1 MQNLVDRLLNS
12 HNILSWSRPDLK
24 NEKLVTDHC
33 SRVKGFKT
41 VSLLAVSL
49 SRLRM
54 RASSQFVS
62 FRVRLSRDLPRTSKW
77 RACSRTGFRLHC
89 PPRLKL
95 LFHVLQLV
103 WIYEWLSSTPTLL
116 EACIENFYSSWLLS
130 GRSVW
135 GLIDIMLQK
144 RNFISESY
152 NTNRSTKL
160 SKTSSVILLLT
171 VTLVVSRGLFLSK
184 LRAYASE

>member
-1 MQNLVDRLLNS
+1 
-12 HNILSWSRPDLK
+12 
-24 NEKLVTDHC
+24 
-33 SRVKGFKT
+33 
-41 VSLLAVSL
+41 
-49 SRLRM
+49 M

-62 FRVRLSRDLPRTSKW
+62 FRVRLSSNLPRASKW
-77 RACSRTGFRLHC
+77 RACSRAVFRLHY

-103 WIYEWLSSTPTLL
+103 WIYERLISTPTPL

-135 GLIDIMLQK
+135 GLPIDIMLQK

-152 NTNRSTKL
+152 NTNSSTQL
-160 SKTSSVILLLT
+160 SKPSSVILLLT
-171 VTLVVSRGLFLSK
+171 VTLVFSRGLFLSK

>member
-1 MQNLVDRLLNS
+1 
-12 HNILSWSRPDLK
+12 
-24 NEKLVTDHC
+24 
-33 SRVKGFKT
+33 
-41 VSLLAVSL
+41 
-49 SRLRM
+49 M

-62 FRVRLSRDLPRTSKW
+62 FRVRLSSNLPRTSKW
-77 RACSRTGFRLHC
+77 RACSRADFRLHY

-103 WIYEWLSSTPTLL
+103 WIYERLSSTPTPLG
-116 EACIENFYSSWLLS
+116 ACIENFYSNWLLS

-135 GLIDIMLQK
+135 GLFDLMLQK

-152 NTNRSTKL
+152 NTNKSTQL